1 MHHGALIGRD
11 EPRARLWAALERGGG
26 AVLVR
31 GEPGIGKTR
40 LVDALAREAAAR
52 GAVVLT
58 GRTDPGDGAPALWP
72 WLQALAGRQERGLLE
87 ELAGPLPQAT
97 DPAAAAQLGR
107 AARMLAFE
115 AVLDGL
121 TRAPTTPTPT
131 VVVLEDLHWADE
143 PTLHLLTLAADRPEL
158 LVVATYRDT
167 EQSPALRAA
176 VATLRRRGSTEMI
189 TLRPWDEAAVE
200 ALLPAGVHPTWAP
213 VLLRTGTGLP
223 LLVTALLQDLVD
235 TDRGAVP
242 APADGRWPLGAPD
255 RLVDLTVERL
265 ERLGHA
271 ARRAVEIAA
280 VTGVGCGPAHLAQ
293 LAEAAGAAAVTA
305 LEAGVDAGLMAPT
318 PEMAHGYELAHALLR
333 DAVYAQI
340 PADRRVAWHAGLAV
354 AIEAGELPGES
365 VTHRLRAAVDPA
377 SCAAAVAACRR
388 AAGHAAGVLA
398 FDRVVELLDAARLLP
413 GVDHG
418 TRADVELDA
427 AAAEF
432 ASGRAEAAMRRCR
445 RVAAAGASPAQL
457 VRAALTVRGLSG
469 PLNVDIVLLCDAAL
483 AALPDD
489 DLAGRARVL
498 AQRALA
504 ESETVGWA
512 AVDAPSAEALRL
524 AERSGSPAALADALR
539 ARQHAV
545 SDVEGVSERLDLA
558 QRMIELAAAG
568 GPADAE
574 LWGRLWRID
583 AALQL
588 GAVEVVDA
596 ELGHLLTLAKGL
608 GWPIAHWHRHR
619 MAAARLLLVGRF
631 ADAEAAADRA
641 DAEARRTEDLTA
653 LYIGGAFRAELLRL
667 QGRFGEVVEAL
678 RLARDKVGGPA
689 VPIFLASAGHILV
702 EVGEVDGGRQ
712 MLDQLRPVLP
722 RHPRDGRWI
731 GTVSSAGQLAA
742 LLEDIPTVEW
752 CLEQLVPYGG
762 YYLAA
767 GSGSVRCDGAVARVT
782 GTLAAA
788 LGRTD
793 EARQWLE
800 QAIAMDERIGALPYR
815 VLSEIQLARVLSSS
829 GSATAPAERAQA
841 TGVARRAAETARR
854 LGMAPA
860 LRAADELLGRLRAER
875 DTAHPLTARERE
887 VLTHMAAGR
896 TNRQIAA
903 ALVLSERTIETHVG
917 HVLGKLGVANRAEA
931 AAWAARQPS

>member
-1 MHHGALIGRD
+1 MHHGGLIGRD
-11 EPRARLWAALERGGG
+11 APLALLRAALERGEG
-26 AVLVR
+26 AVLIR

-52 GAVVLT
+52 AVVVLT
-58 GRTDPGDGAPALWP
+58 GRTEPDDGAPALWP
-72 WLQALAGRQERGLLE
+72 WLQALAGRPERALLE
-87 ELAGPLPQAT
+87 ALAGPLPHAA
-97 DPAAAAQLGR
+97 DPAAAALLGR
-107 AARMLAFE
+107 ATRLLAFE
-115 AVLDGL
+115 AALDGL
-121 TRAPTTPTPT
+121 TTPTL
-131 VVVLEDLHWADE
+131 VVLEDLHWADE
-143 PTLHLLTLAADRPEL
+143 PTLRLLTLAADRPGL

-167 EQSPALRAA
+167 EEGPALRAA
-176 VATLRRRGSTEMI
+176 VAALRRLGSTEMI
-189 TLRPWDEAAVE
+189 TLRPWDEAAVRA
-200 ALLPAGVHPTWAP
+200 ALPPGVHPTWAP
-213 VLLRTGTGLP
+213 VLLRTGAGLP

-235 TDRGAVP
+235 TDRGAEP

-255 RLVDLTVERL
+255 RLVDLTADRL
-265 ERLGHA
+265 ARVDPA
-271 ARRAVEIAA
+271 ARQAVEITA
-280 VTGVGCGPAHLAQ
+280 VVGTGCGPAHLGR
-293 LAEAAGAAAVTA
+293 LGEHGGAAAVTA
-305 LEAGVDAGLMAPT
+305 LETGVDAGLLVRS
-318 PEMAHGYELAHALLR
+318 PETAHGYELAHALVR

-340 PADRRVAWHAGLAV
+340 PAERRVPWHAELAV

-365 VTHRLRAAVDPA
+365 VTHRLRAAVDPD

-388 AAGHAAGVLA
+388 AAHHAAGVLA

-413 GVDHG
+413 GVDRD

-432 ASGRAEAAMRRCR
+432 AAGRAEAAMRRCR
-445 RVAAAGASPAQL
+445 RVAATGASPAQL
-457 VRAALTVRGLSG
+457 VRAALTVRGLGG
-469 PLNVDIVLLCDAAL
+469 PLNVEIVLLCDAAL
-483 AALPDD
+483 AALPED

-545 SDVEGVSERLDLA
+545 SDVDGVTERLDLA
-558 QRMIELAAAG
+558 RRMIALTAAG

-583 AALQL
+583 ASLQL
-588 GAVEVVDA
+588 GALDVVDT
-596 ELGHLLTLAKGL
+596 ELGHLVALAERL

-619 MAAARLLLVGRF
+619 MTAARLLLAGQF
-631 ADAEAAADRA
+631 AEAEAAADRA
-641 DAEARRTEDLTA
+641 DAAARRTEDITA
-653 LYIGGAFRAELLRL
+653 LHIGGAFRAELLRL
-667 QGRFGEVVEAL
+667 QGRFGEVVSTL
-678 RLARDKVGGPA
+678 SSARDGIGGPA

-702 EVGEVDGGRQ
+702 EAGEVDGGRR
-712 MLDQLRPVLP
+712 MLDELRPVLP

-742 LLEDIPTVEW
+742 LLEDTPTVEW
-752 CLEQLVPYGG
+752 CLEQLAPYSG

-793 EARQWLE
+793 DARRWLE

-815 VLSEIQLARVLSSS
+815 VLAEIQLARVLAPP
-829 GSATAPAERAQA
+829 GSATASRERAQA
-841 TGVARRAAETARR
+841 IGVARRAADTARR

-860 LRAADELLGRLRAER
+860 LRAVDELLARLHGER

-887 VLTHMAAGR
+887 VLARMAAGR

-903 ALVLSERTIETHVG
+903 ELVLSERTIETHVG

-931 AAWAARQPS
+931 AAWAAREGS